1 MKESRFSIILPIYNQ
16 EKHLTKIFDLYPKKL
31 NSLKDPWELILVVNG
46 SKDKSFQ
53 VAKHLAKDYSNVLVL
68 EIKQGGWGRAVKFG
82 LEKAKGTI
90 LCYTNSARTDV
101 NDLLKIMKISKKN
114 NGTLI
119 KASRVVRERLIRKV
133 GSVLYNLEARL
144 VLGTAVWDVNGTP
157 KAMSRE
163 VYEKIKPVSNDDL
176 IDAEIVA
183 KAVKNKIGILEV
195 PVILT
200 NRISGKSTT
209 NVKSALR
216 MYSGLLRVREMLK

>member
-101 NDLLKIMKISKKN
+101 NDLLKIMKISKR
-114 NGTLI
+114 T
-119 KASRVVRERLIRKV
+119 
-133 GSVLYNLEARL
+133 
-144 VLGTAVWDVNGTP
+144 
-157 KAMSRE
+157 M
-163 VYEKIKPVSNDDL
+163 
-176 IDAEIVA
+176 
-183 KAVKNKIGILEV
+183 V
-195 PVILT
+195 P
-200 NRISGKSTT
+200 
-209 NVKSALR
+209 
-216 MYSGLLRVREMLK
+216 